1 MRKPV
6 GKRLL
11 SLGLAAIICL
21 TSLPLIVS
29 AAGSDESG
37 GKTTPENQK
46 ATLQEVTDALKTKSY
61 NEYVALYGGVGKG
74 TEDIT
79 IPAVQYDRSLTTAA
93 VSVETDYNGRTGKS
107 LRIGDDGIVTWKVTV
122 PEDGL
127 YAIDIDYCPVTQKTN
142 SVEKTLYINGSVP
155 FAEVRDLIM
164 KKSWIH
170 EYAENGRFE
179 MDSSGNELRPKSTVL
194 YEWATYTVNDPN
206 GYFPNPF
213 QIFLKAGENTIGLG
227 AVREES
233 VIGGLRIYPYKD
245 KISYTSYSAGKSEA
259 VTEGVIHIN
268 AETPSKVSDYTIY
281 PVFDRKSSMSEPQDP
296 AKIRLNSIGG
306 EKWVTPGQWVEYEFE
321 ISTAGMYEIVF
332 RYRQNELTGM
342 YTSRRIYIDG
352 EVPFEEANYIK
363 FNYNTNWQVEAA
375 NDGADTFQFWL
386 EPGKH
391 TLRLEITLGEMG
403 TVVGT
408 VSKVLSSLNKDYLEV
423 IKLTGAVPDEYRDYG
438 FGRVLPDVVRDFVI
452 QGQVLKDVVSYVEN
466 MADIKS
472 ENSATIDE
480 IQRLLMKMGTD
491 EEQIAKNIGDLKSN
505 VGTLGEWI
513 NNVKKQP
520 LEIDW
525 INIQPAS
532 AEKPKA
538 EANFFQSL
546 WYEIQQFF
554 ATFFNDYNSLGAS
567 GSREVEEKEKEI
579 EVWVTTGR
587 DQAQIIRN
595 LIDNDFG
602 PQSNIEASLKLVA
615 GGTLLPSVLA
625 GIGPEVALPGT
636 GADPIQYA
644 IRSAV
649 HAVNPEAYEDKP
661 DDDEETKARN
671 AEMREIFSNFDEVT
685 SRFTPAALIP
695 MTLYGKTY
703 GLPDT
708 QTWDMMFYRT
718 DIITNLGFEIPKT
731 WDELLAMIPVLQFN
745 NMDIGLPNNYKMFLY
760 QMGGDL
766 WADDGM
772 RINLDANLSLES
784 FESMCNMFT
793 QYSLPVTYDAVN
805 RFRSGEM
812 PLFIGGYTTYNNII
826 IFATEIAGLWEFGPI
841 PGFEKEDGTI
851 DNTSVTTSSALV
863 MMSGADDIESAWKFM
878 DWYTDTRFQ
887 VDYSNEL
894 VAILGDAAK
903 NATANI
909 EALEELPWTSREYAQ
924 LMKQKDHTTA
934 IIQYPGTYIIDRYTG
949 FAFAD
954 AYNNHADPVQ
964 SLLGHIN
971 AINKEITRKR
981 TEFDL
986 ETLEV
991 GQTLA
996 SKRLSQAEEAIG
1008 QLESDSASH
1017 PAVAKA
1023 KAAIESKDI
1032 EALREAAEELKSV
1045 GNSSTDMISGYLAD
1059 AADALESYLAHK

>member
-21 TSLPLIVS
+21 TSLPLIV
-29 AAGSDESG
+29 AADSDSSG
-37 GKTTPENQK
+37 DNAQDSQRN
-46 ATLQEVTDALKTKSY
+46 TLQEVTDALKTKSY
-61 NEYVALYGGVGKG
+61 NEYTEMYGGVGKG
-74 TEDIT
+74 TEDIY
-79 IPAVQYDRSLTTAA
+79 IPAAKYDKQLTTAE
-93 VSVETDYNGRTGKS
+93 VKVERDFNGREGTS
-107 LRIGDDGIVTWKVTV
+107 LRIADDGIVTWKVTV
-122 PEDGL
+122 PEEGM
-127 YAIDIDYCPVTQKTN
+127 YAIDIDYCPVTSKTN
-142 SVEKTLYINGSVP
+142 SVEKTLYINGAVP

-164 KKSWIH
+164 KKTWVNQ
-170 EYAENGRFE
+170 YADNGRFE
-179 MDSSGNELRPKSTVL
+179 TDSQGNELRPVSSVV

-206 GYFPNPF
+206 GYYPNPF
-213 QIFLKAGENTIGLG
+213 QIYLKAGENTIGLG
-227 AVREES
+227 SVREES

-245 KISYTSYSAGKSEA
+245 KTSYASYSSGKAEA
-259 VTEGVIHIN
+259 VTDEIIHIN

-281 PVFDRKSSMSEPQDP
+281 PVYDRKSAMSEPQDP

-306 EKWVTPGQWVEYEFE
+306 EKWVTPGQWVEYEFDVT
-321 ISTAGMYEIVF
+321 TAGMYEIVF
-332 RYRQNELTGM
+332 RFRQNELTGM
-342 YTSRRIYIDG
+342 YTSRRLYVDG
-352 EVPFEEANYIK
+352 VVPFEEANYLK
-363 FNYNTNWQVEAA
+363 FNYNNNWQVEAA

-391 TLRLEITLGEMG
+391 TIRLEVTLGEMG
-403 TVVGT
+403 NVVGT
-408 VSKVLSSLNKDYLEV
+408 VSKVLNSLNNDYLQV
-423 IKLTGAVPDEYRDYG
+423 IKLTGANPDEYRDYG

-452 QGQVLKDVVSYVEN
+452 QGQVLRDVTSYVEN
-466 MADIKS
+466 MANIKS

-480 IQRLLMKMGTD
+480 IQRLLLKMGTD
-491 EEQIAKNIGDLKSN
+491 EEQIAKNINDLKN
-505 VGTLGEWI
+505 KVGTLSEWI

-546 WYEIQQFF
+546 WYEIKQFF

-567 GSREVEEKEKEI
+567 DETKSRENAEKEI

-587 DQAQIIRN
+587 DQAQIMRT

-602 PQSNIEASLKLVA
+602 PQYNIDASLKLVA

-636 GADPIQYA
+636 GVDPIQYA

-649 HAVNPEAYEDKP
+649 YAVNPEAYEDQP
-661 DDDEETKARN
+661 EDTDEVKSKN
-671 AEMREIFSNFDEVT
+671 AELREIFSNFHEIT
-685 SRFTPAALIP
+685 ERFTPAAIIP

-708 QTWDMMFYRT
+708 QDWDMLFYRT
-718 DIITNLGFEIPKT
+718 DIIADLGYDVPKT
-731 WDELLAMIPVLQFN
+731 WDDLLAMIPVLQFN
-745 NMDIGLPNNYKMFLY
+745 NMEIGIPNSYKLFLY

-772 RINLDANLSLES
+772 RINLDSNLALES
-784 FESMCNMFT
+784 FETLCNMFT
-793 QYSLPVTYDAVN
+793 QYSLPVTYNAVN

-826 IFATEIAGLWEFGPI
+826 IFATELAGLWEFGPI
-841 PGFEKEDGTI
+841 PGVEREDGTI
-851 DNTSVTTSSALV
+851 DNTSVTSSSALV

-878 DWYTDTRFQ
+878 CWYTDTKFQ

-909 EALEELPWTSREYAQ
+909 EALEELPWTSREYSQ

-934 IIQYPGTYIIDRYTG
+934 IPQYPGTYIIDRYTG
-949 FAFAD
+949 FAFAN

-996 SKRLSQAEEAIG
+996 SKRLGQAEEAIEL
-1008 QLESDSASH
+1008 LEADTATN

-1023 KAAIESKDI
+1023 KAAIKSQSI
-1032 EALREAAEELKSV
+1032 EELRAAAEELTTI
-1045 GNSSTDMISGYLAD
+1045 GNSSADQIAKYLSD
-1059 AADALESYLAHK
+1059 AADAFESYLKYK